1 MKKVNI
7 KETKEVIHELYNSLM
22 DRPQKPSGLLDI
34 TDVLLQVYKKLETV
48 RYPEYLINKLVNYI
62 YSVGFDQKIR
72 FMGRDGELLRKLAD
86 ESKKAGLNSR
96 YRADYSAKSQ
106 FYSLSE
112 EIPRR
117 LRFYSPNTYIY
128 WE

>member
-1 MKKVNI
+1 M
-7 KETKEVIHELYNSLM
+7 S
-22 DRPQKPSGLLDI
+22 
-34 TDVLLQVYKKLETV
+34 
-48 RYPEYLINKLVNYI
+48 
-62 YSVGFDQKIR
+62 
-72 FMGRDGELLRKLAD
+72 RDGELLRKLAD

-117 LRFYSPNTYIY
+117 
-128 WE
+128 

>member
-34 TDVLLQVYKKLETV
+34 TDVLLQVYKKLDTV

-86 ESKKAGLNSR
+86 ESKKAGINSR

-117 LRFYSPNTYIY
+117 
-128 WE
+128 

>member
-34 TDVLLQVYKKLETV
+34 TDVLLQVYKKLDTV

-72 FMGRDGELLRKLAD
+72 FMGRDGELLRKRIK
-86 ESKKAGLNSR
+86 EKI
-96 YRADYSAKSQ
+96 
-106 FYSLSE
+106 E
-112 EIPRR
+112 EIMNEV
-117 LRFYSPNTYIY
+117 YK
-128 WE
+128 